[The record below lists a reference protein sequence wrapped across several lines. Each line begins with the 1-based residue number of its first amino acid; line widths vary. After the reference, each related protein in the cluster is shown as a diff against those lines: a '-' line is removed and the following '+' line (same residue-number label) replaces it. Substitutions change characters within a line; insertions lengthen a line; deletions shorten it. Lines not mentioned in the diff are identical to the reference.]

1 MKTALV
7 QMKVVAGDIAGNLEK
22 MVTQIRGAIK
32 DEADI
37 VAFPELCVGGY
48 LIGDKFFDPD
58 YLRELKMAND
68 HLQEFSRGK
77 KIVII
82 YGNIFPVV
90 SEIAESGRPALWNAA
105 IMLQDGKQWVQGK
118 KVTSKLSNL

>member
-1 MKTALV
+1 
-7 QMKVVAGDIAGNLEK
+7 
-22 MVTQIRGAIK
+22 
-32 DEADI
+32 
-37 VAFPELCVGGY
+37 

-118 KVTSKLSNL
+118 RLLPNYRIFDDKKILCASSKVQGHFRQAPDW

>member
-37 VAFPELCVGGY
+37 VAFPELCVGG
-48 LIGDKFFDPD
+48 
-58 YLRELKMAND
+58 
-68 HLQEFSRGK
+68 
-77 KIVII
+77 
-82 YGNIFPVV
+82 
-90 SEIAESGRPALWNAA
+90 
-105 IMLQDGKQWVQGK
+105 
-118 KVTSKLSNL
+118 T